1 MKKGGSSRIS
11 NARSAAREM
20 KSAHLAIWSSLVDGR
35 GASPQDSQSS
45 YSSEYLTWR
54 LCRNR
59 LSYGVSTVRS
69 AVAFGVVAEVAVKHS
84 CQQSERGFT
93 IHTVLW
99 HRGQCQWITRSCV
112 DERPSADIVFGTRP
126 HSQDNGNVR
135 YSILGNPSSLLQR
148 RNRHCRNVSGEV
160 GVRLNSFKRP
170 TPKQDRQLVAM
181 HG

>member
-1 MKKGGSSRIS
+1 MWSSTENYIGAWS
-11 NARSAAREM
+11 LVNARPRDPLALPTVPQNRVYSKAPLRLLARVF
-20 KSAHLAIWSSLVDGR
+20 HCD
-35 GASPQDSQSS
+35 
-45 YSSEYLTWR
+45 
-54 LCRNR
+54 
-59 LSYGVSTVRS
+59 
-69 AVAFGVVAEVAVKHS
+69 FGVVAEVAVKHS

-160 GVRLNSFKRP
+160 GVRLNS
-170 TPKQDRQLVAM
+170 
-181 HG
+181 